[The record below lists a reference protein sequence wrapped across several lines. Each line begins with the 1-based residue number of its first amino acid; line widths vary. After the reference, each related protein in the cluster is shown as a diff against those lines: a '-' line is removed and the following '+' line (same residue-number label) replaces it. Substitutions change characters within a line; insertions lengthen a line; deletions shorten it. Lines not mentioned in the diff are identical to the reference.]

1 MPSFDITE
9 NRPRINIFKL
19 NKAYYFKHFFDDP
32 ELFRELE
39 PYYEKQ
45 HYRFKMASAG
55 ARNKVMKL
63 LDRKGFDPNI
73 IEDAAPFTMEIGKYQ
88 NYGELLKNSVDN
100 YLLRDKLVLVMK
112 DIVWV
117 EQAVAMGAAVRGRNP

>member
-1 MPSFDITE
+1 MPTVDITE
-9 NRPRINIFKL
+9 NRPLINIFKL

-39 PYYEKQ
+39 TYYEKTS
-45 HYRFKMASAG
+45 YRFKMTSAG

-73 IEDAAPFTMEIGKYQ
+73 IEDAAPYIVEIGKYQ
-88 NYGELLKNSVDN
+88 NFSELLKNSVDN

-112 DIVWV
+112 D
-117 EQAVAMGAAVRGRNP
+117 

>member
-9 NRPRINIFKL
+9 KRPSINIFKL

-45 HYRFKMASAG
+45 RYRFKMATAEE
-55 ARNKVMKL
+55 RNKIMKL
-63 LDRKGFDPNI
+63 LDRKGLDPTI
-73 IEDAAPFTMEIGKYQ
+73 IEDPAPYTVEINKYQ
-88 NYGELLKNSVDN
+88 KYGELLKNSVES
-100 YLLRDKLVLVMK
+100 YPLRDKAVLVMK
-112 DIVWV
+112 DMVSV
-117 EQAVAMGAAVRGRNP
+117 EQALSMGAIKRTSV

>member
-1 MPSFDITE
+1 MTSLDITE

-73 IEDAAPFTMEIGKYQ
+73 IEDAAPFTIEIGKYQ

-117 EQAVAMGAAVRGRNP
+117 EQAVAMGAAVRGRNQ